1 MKALLKG
8 LKKLT
13 NEYGSI
19 FLIPAYAA
27 FYIPCFVSLER
38 QPYSGFHI
46 IHMAADDCIPFCEL
60 FVIPYYIWFI
70 YMIASVAACIF
81 TDRKDYI
88 RSFFYMSAGMTIFVA
103 VSWLYPNCHELRP
116 AVITRKNVF
125 TSLVSFIYSTDT
137 PANLFPS
144 IHVYNSIAAH
154 MTVIHNKVL
163 SQKKWIR
170 TASFIMCISI
180 LASTLFIKQHSLFD
194 IITAI
199 VLNAVLYPFAYELD
213 YSTAIEKLTRISKR
227 PVHSRLHGREHIS

>member
-60 FVIPYYIWFI
+60 FVIPYYIWFV

-116 AVITRKNVF
+116 AVITRKNIL

-144 IHVYNSIAAH
+144 IHVYNSLGTMVAVHHSKRFNKTGVIV
-154 MTVIHNKVL
+154 MDVIGSLIIISTV
-163 SQKKWIR
+163 
-170 TASFIMCISI
+170 
-180 LASTLFIKQHSLFD
+180 FIKQHSFYD
-194 IITAI
+194 VITAFI
-199 VLNAVLYPFAYELD
+199 M
-213 YSTAIEKLTRISKR
+213 AIIFYLVFYLFTRCR
-227 PVHSRLHGREHIS
+227 F